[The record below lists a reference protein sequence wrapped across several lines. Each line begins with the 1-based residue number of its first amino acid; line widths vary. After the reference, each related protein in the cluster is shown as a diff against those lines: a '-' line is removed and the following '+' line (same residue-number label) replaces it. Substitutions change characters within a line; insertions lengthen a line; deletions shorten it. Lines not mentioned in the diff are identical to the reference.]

1 MRESWAL
8 KLAEDLRVVDAD
20 SHMTER
26 QIPRNVKGENAAQPY
41 RLSPAGA

>member
-1 MRESWAL
+1 
-8 KLAEDLRVVDAD
+8 
-20 SHMTER
+20 MTER